1 MRFSIDGWGPDMFSV
16 GLTGGIGSGKSVV
29 AERFALHG
37 AAVVDS
43 DLIAHQITAPGGA
56 AMPLIEAHFGSQFL
70 TPTGALD
77 RARMRALVF
86 GDATAKLKLEAI
98 THPLIRAECDRAA
111 RAALGPYVI
120 YVVPLLVESGN
131 WKDRV
136 NRVLVVDC
144 SESTQIRRV
153 IERNGFTREQ
163 VEAIMA
169 RQATRAARLA
179 CADDVIDNDQA
190 PLEHVLKKVDKL
202 HLDYLQRAKCDPKS
216 DAKAKT
222 IAETPRTS

>member
-1 MRFSIDGWGPDMFSV
+1 MFSV

-37 AAVVDS
+37 ATVVDS

-56 AMPLIEAHFGSQFL
+56 AMPLIEARFGSQFL

-86 GDATAKLKLEAI
+86 GDATAKLRLGAI
-98 THPLIRAECDRAA
+98 ALPGIRGECDRGAQ
-111 RAALGPYVI
+111 AALGPYVI

-136 NRVLVVDC
+136 DRVLVVDC
-144 SESTQIRRV
+144 TESTQIRRV

-163 VEAIMA
+163 VEAIMGQ
-169 RQATRAARLA
+169 QATRSARLA
-179 CADDVIDNDQA
+179 CADDVIDNDEA
-190 PLEHVLKKVDKL
+190 PLEHVLTEVDKL
-202 HLDYLQRAKCDPKS
+202 HLDYLSRAKSALKNDP
-216 DAKAKT
+216 KAKT
-222 IAETPRTS
+222 ITETPRTS